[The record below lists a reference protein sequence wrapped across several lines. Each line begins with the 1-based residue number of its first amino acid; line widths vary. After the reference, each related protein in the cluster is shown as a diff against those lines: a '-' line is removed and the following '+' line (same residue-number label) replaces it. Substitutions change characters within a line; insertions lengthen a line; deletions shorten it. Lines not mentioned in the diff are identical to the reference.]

1 MVTQLRIDRQL
12 SYYRYMSTAET
23 ASRSNIVLNQ
33 LREAADILGKS
44 QSAVAANWVRAGLTS
59 KPYSASRHAGISR
72 ADYKRAQVI
81 VQRLAG
87 SVR

>member
-1 MVTQLRIDRQL
+1 MVTQLRSYRQL
-12 SYYRYMSTAET
+12 SYYRYMSTAKT
-23 ASRSNIVLNQ
+23 TSRSNIVLNQ

-72 ADYKRAQVI
+72 TDYKRAQAI
-81 VQRLAG
+81 VQRLAE
-87 SVR
+87 SAR